1 MFDFFPDGRLDD
13 WKAKGLEKSSI
24 LGILKRNAL
33 QLEDTSTSPGR
44 WTIQRRPEGKRLGYF
59 KEVVEI
65 FQVRILRDRCEHS
78 LATSKCFHP
87 EFLSSWPLTSCLLR
101 ISTAICENKGMQL
114 EMVQSQW
121 SNGRSPPHFQHRVT
135 PSLGLDY
142 AST

>member
-65 FQVRILRDRCEHS
+65 FQVRILRDRCEHAS
-78 LATSKCFHP
+78 LRLFVKIRACNWRWFNRNGVT
-87 EFLSSWPLTSCLLR
+87 EGRLR
-101 ISTAICENKGMQL
+101 IFSTG
-114 EMVQSQW
+114 
-121 SNGRSPPHFQHRVT
+121 
-135 PSLGLDY
+135 
-142 AST
+142 